1 MLTATPNL
9 RLQGST
15 GTIIRQASPQ
25 LVAGKQIIVQKGGA
39 NIQKGIQPQIVTL
52 VKTSTGM
59 TVATLPKGGNIVQ
72 NKTQGAV
79 LQQPG
84 KNTIVKIVPSNTAN
98 KVLTTVKTIPSN
110 MIQMNKATGKLVL
123 SKNATGQI
131 PSLTNQ
137 QLLVVSSNAGIRTIQ
152 TVTNAQAVNVAQAKT
167 TSVNVQ
173 PVATA
178 TSVTGLQ
185 GVKLAGK
192 PITIS
197 MPMSV
202 VGSPKTVTISKNT
215 VRCLSQQNFEF
226 DF

>member
-1 MLTATPNL
+1 M
-9 RLQGST
+9 RLQGNT

-25 LVAGKQIIVQKGGA
+25 QVAGKQLIVQKGSGI
-39 NIQKGIQPQIVTL
+39 IQKGVQPQIVTL

-72 NKTQGAV
+72 SKSPGTV
-79 LQQPG
+79 LQQQG
-84 KNTIVKIVPSNTAN
+84 KNTIVKIVPSNAAN

-110 MIQMNKATGKLVL
+110 MIQMNKTTGKLVL

-131 PSLTNQ
+131 PSLSNQ

-152 TVTNAQAVNVAQAKT
+152 TVTNAQAVNVPQVKT
-167 TSVNVQ
+167 TTASVQ

-185 GVKLAGK
+185 GMKLAGK

-202 VGSPKTVTISKNT
+202 MGTQKTVTISKNT
-215 VRCLSQQNFEF
+215 VKIN
-226 DF
+226 